1 MALNDSAEVME
12 TVAKKRFLRKS
23 PFLEFCDAE
32 GLPVITGYGVED
44 LRTVPLSHWERL
56 GGPAAYCHLEGSQ
69 GFVGSMV
76 AEIPPG
82 KNLKPMRHL
91 YEELILI
98 LEGRGATQFWCEKT
112 NQTILLECKR
122 AAFFR
127 RRSTSNTSISTAR
140 RPSRCASLL
149 RATRRLF
156 LMLLLLL
163 ILSSIHP
170 TSSPIGFRVRTTI
183 FQARS
188 KRESSRILRLISF
201 LTFTPC
207 R

>member
-1 MALNDSAEVME
+1 MVLSDSAEVME
-12 TVAKKRFLRKS
+12 TVAKERFLRKS
-23 PFLEFCDAE
+23 PFLEFCDDE

-82 KNLKPMRHL
+82 KNLKPVRHL

-112 NQTILLECKR
+112 HQTILLEWQAGSLFSPPLNVKHQHFNGSATEPVR
-122 AAFFR
+122 FVAPSNAPIIFNAFASADFNLQYALR
-127 RRSTSNTSISTAR
+127 IHRSVFGSEQ
-140 RPSRCASLL
+140 
-149 RATRRLF
+149 LF
-156 LMLLLLL
+156 
-163 ILSSIHP
+163 
-170 TSSPIGFRVRTTI
+170 
-183 FQARS
+183 
-188 KRESSRILRLISF
+188 
-201 LTFTPC
+201 
-207 R
+207 